1 MNISSTEAH
10 TQLLVHL
17 CLLVNAMIKHL
28 FVPADFCFGM
38 IIPLL
43 KDKHGDTSR
52 LDMYRGI
59 TLSNAVSKL
68 FEAVLVSLFGDALQS
83 SDLQFGLKRNSSCSH
98 AIFTFNESVRCF
110 MKKRWAR

>member
-1 MNISSTEAH
+1 MFWNT
-10 TQLLVHL
+10 
-17 CLLVNAMIKHL
+17 
-28 FVPADFCFGM
+28 
-38 IIPLL
+38 LL

-68 FEAVLVSLFGDALQS
+68 IEAVLVSLFGDSLQS
-83 SDLQFGLKRNSSCSH
+83 NDLQFGFKRNSSCSH

-110 MKKRWAR
+110 MKNGGRVKLLTYWYTHLLR

>member
-1 MNISSTEAH
+1 MFGTASKPKTKDYAKHNLVRKQSGSELIQFRYNLDGISSEH
-10 TQLLVHL
+10 IKYGGTQLLVHL
-17 CLLVNAMIKHL
+17 CLLVNAMMKHS

-59 TLSNAVSKL
+59 TVSNH
-68 FEAVLVSLFGDALQS
+68 SLTHCCA
-83 SDLQFGLKRNSSCSH
+83 
-98 AIFTFNESVRCF
+98 
-110 MKKRWAR
+110 